1 MAADDPIRSVHIDT
15 AQTWRGGQNQVLLT
29 VTGLEE
35 LGHPAVLVAH
45 EAGELKRRASEG
57 LRFIG
62 FSPRS
67 EFDVHAA
74 WQLAR
79 VLRESQPDVVQA
91 HDPMGVAL
99 VAMALQMKPAPPRRP
114 AVIASRRVDFHLKSH
129 AFSKWKY
136 GHVDLFVAASRTIAS
151 ILEADNIAPD
161 RIVVVHDGVNVSL
174 VDKQPAVDA
183 HAAFWLPK
191 GAPIVGNVA
200 ALAAHKGQRHLVAA
214 AAKVIREIPDTRFL
228 IVGEGELKEPLER
241 QIHELGLTRHVILA
255 GFRADALGLM
265 KSFDV
270 FAMSSVTEGL
280 GSAMLEAMAASR
292 AVVGTRAGGIPEAIV
307 HEVTGLLVPTHDD
320 QALASAIVA
329 LLNDPDRR
337 RLFGA
342 AGRARVIDEFS
353 VDRMVQRTVAAYK
366 RAVSGQRA
374 EGKGQRGG

>member
-1 MAADDPIRSVHIDT
+1 
-15 AQTWRGGQNQVLLT
+15 
-29 VTGLEE
+29 
-35 LGHPAVLVAH
+35 
-45 EAGELKRRASEG
+45 
-57 LRFIG
+57 
-62 FSPRS
+62 
-67 EFDVHAA
+67 
-74 WQLAR
+74 
-79 VLRESQPDVVQA
+79 
-91 HDPMGVAL
+91 
-99 VAMALQMKPAPPRRP
+99 
-114 AVIASRRVDFHLKSH
+114 
-129 AFSKWKY
+129 
-136 GHVDLFVAASRTIAS
+136 
-151 ILEADNIAPD
+151 
-161 RIVVVHDGVNVSL
+161 
-174 VDKQPAVDA
+174 
-183 HAAFWLPK
+183 
-191 GAPIVGNVA
+191 
-200 ALAAHKGQRHLVAA
+200 
-214 AAKVIREIPDTRFL
+214 
-228 IVGEGELKEPLER
+228 
-241 QIHELGLTRHVILA
+241 
-255 GFRADALGLM
+255 M